1 MTPPRRKAVKIA
13 ALALAVASTA
23 GIVALYRSA
32 GRYGQRLQGSL
43 ERALGRKVEFLT
55 PVEFSLLRGPALYV
69 EQVDIYEDPSIG
81 IEPVAYVRGGMEV
94 RPSLWSLVGGKFVI
108 SSIRLDDASINLAKS
123 GPAAEWGRWNFAA
136 FVGPSLLRNTPAIHV
151 RNSRIHFKFG
161 DEKSVFYLTGTD
173 LDVTPPVSI
182 GRGWRVECSAK
193 LARTDRPAWGLGSFT
208 VDGRWFVEPERV
220 DLDLE
225 LDRTGLGELT
235 ALVRGASGSVHG
247 TLSSRLHLGGPIDD
261 IGIQGRLLIEDVHRW
276 DLMPPKGQGWPLE
289 IRGRLRLVTQQLE
302 LDTTSEANTVAP
314 LTVRFRAGNYLTQ
327 PRWGVSV
334 SGNRFPLAPLMELAR
349 HMGAEIPPKLQLAG
363 TVDGAIGYS
372 GEGGFQGELALHDAA
387 LTIPDSPPLSFDQAY
402 LVVGRNHVRL
412 APALVGTAND
422 QARIE
427 ADYAMDRQV
436 LDLAISADSM
446 DVSTLRAQ
454 VALAAV
460 PWLEQVVAGRW
471 SGQLHYRYQPPQPRT
486 APPAPAPPV
495 KGAATQ
501 PKCSSGFDRANRD
514 RQGAVTGD
522 WTGCPQAGPVAG
534 WTGSLDVRDAQ
545 LAVPGL
551 ADPLELASAHA
562 QIDGARVALDRVT
575 ARAGKL
581 AFTGDYRYEPAA
593 ARPHRLHVRAADVDA
608 ADLEAEFAPTLRRNT
623 GLLAQAFGR
632 SRLPDWLRHRGVEG
646 TLQIGDLSLAGLR
659 FEGLRGR
666 LLWVAERVNVDG
678 IQATVDRAAFS
689 GSLRINLRSVLPS
702 YRLDARLKGLDYLA
716 GKLDAEGTLESF
728 GSDSQ
733 LLTNLTSDGTFTGA
747 GWDLGA
753 PEALHAV
760 EGAFHLTWAPSGPRV
775 HLSEVSL
782 RDAEDTYTGN
792 GATEENG
799 HVIVLL
805 TNGSREIRV
814 SGPLAKLRVEDA
826 AKP

>member
-1 MTPPRRKAVKIA
+1 MTPRRRKAVRIA
-13 ALALAVASTA
+13 ALALAAASSA
-23 GIVALYRSA
+23 GILTLYYGA
-32 GRYGQRLQGSL
+32 GRYGQRLQRSL
-43 ERALGRKVEFLT
+43 ERALGRRVAFLT

-108 SSIRLDDASINLAKS
+108 SSIRLEDASINLAKT

-136 FVGPSLLRNTPAIHV
+136 FIGPSLLRNTPAIHV

-161 DEKSVFYLTGTD
+161 DDKSVFYLTETD
-173 LDVTPPVSI
+173 LDVSPPVSI
-182 GRGWRVECSAK
+182 GLGWKLECSAK

-208 VDGRWFVEPERV
+208 LEGRWFVAPERV
-220 DLDLE
+220 DLDVE
-225 LDRTGLGELT
+225 VDRAGLGELT
-235 ALVRGASGSVHG
+235 ALVRGESGSIHG

-276 DLMPPKGQGWPLE
+276 DLMPPKGQGWPLQ
-289 IRGRLRLVTQQLE
+289 IRGRLDLVAQQLE
-302 LDTTSEANTVAP
+302 LQSTSEGNAVVP
-314 LTVRFRAGNYLTQ
+314 LAVRFRVGNYLTQ

-372 GEGGFQGELALHDAA
+372 AEAGLQGELAFHDAA
-387 LTIPDSPPLSFDQAY
+387 LTIPDSPPLRFDQAY
-402 LVVGRNHVRL
+402 LLVGQNHLRL
-412 APALVGTAND
+412 SPALVGTAND

-436 LDLAISADSM
+436 LDLSISADSM

-460 PWLEQVVAGRW
+460 PWLEQVQSGRW
-471 SGQLHYRYQPPQPRT
+471 SGQLHYRYQPQPPV
-486 APPAPAPPV
+486 APPSPAPAAV
-495 KGAATQ
+495 RTSAGAAAQ
-501 PKCSSGFDRANRD
+501 PK
-514 RQGAVTGD
+514 
-522 WTGCPQAGPVAG
+522 AG
-534 WTGSLDVRDAQ
+534 WSGTLEVRDAR

-562 QIDGARVALDRVT
+562 QIDGARVSLDRVT
-575 ARAGKL
+575 ASAGKL
-581 AFTGDYRYEPAA
+581 AFTGDYRYEPAG
-593 ARPHRLHVRAADVDA
+593 ARPHRLHVRATEVDA
-608 ADLEAEFAPTLRRNT
+608 ADLEAEFAPTLRRST

-646 TLQIGDLSLAGLR
+646 TVQIGDLSLAGLH
-659 FEGLRGR
+659 FEGLRAR
-666 LLWVAERVNVDG
+666 LLWVAERVDLDG
-678 IQATVDRAAFS
+678 IQATSGGAAVS
-689 GSLRINLRSVLPS
+689 GRLGINLRSVLPS
-702 YRLDARLKGLDYLA
+702 YRLAARLKGLDYLT
-716 GKLDAEGTLESF
+716 GMLDAEGVLESF
-728 GSDSQ
+728 GSGTQ
-733 LLTNLTSDGTFTGA
+733 LLTNLTSEGTFSGA

-753 PEALHAV
+753 PEACRGV
-760 EGAFHLTWAPSGPRV
+760 EGVFHLTWAPSGPSL
-775 HLSEVSL
+775 HLTEVSL
-782 RDAEDTYTGN
+782 RDDEDTYTGN

-805 TNGSREIRV
+805 TNGSREMRL
-814 SGPLAKLRVEDA
+814 SGPLAKPQMEEA
-826 AKP
+826 ARP

>member
-1 MTPPRRKAVKIA
+1 
-13 ALALAVASTA
+13 
-23 GIVALYRSA
+23 
-32 GRYGQRLQGSL
+32 
-43 ERALGRKVEFLT
+43 
-55 PVEFSLLRGPALYV
+55 VEFSLLRGPALYV

-108 SSIRLDDASINLAKS
+108 SSIRLEDASINLAKS

-136 FVGPSLLRNTPAIHV
+136 FVGPSMLRNTPAIHV

-161 DEKSVFYLTGTD
+161 DEKSVFYLTETD
-173 LDVTPPVSI
+173 LDVSPPLSI
-182 GRGWRVECSAK
+182 GRGWKVECSAK

-208 VDGRWFVEPERV
+208 LDGRWFVAPERV

-225 LDRTGLGELT
+225 VDRAGLGELT
-235 ALVRGASGSVHG
+235 ALVRGESGSIHG

-276 DLMPPKGQGWPLE
+276 DLMPPKGQGWPLR
-289 IRGRLRLVTQQLE
+289 IRGRLRLVAQQLE
-302 LDTTSEANTVAP
+302 LETTSEGDTPAP
-314 LTVRFRAGNYLTQ
+314 LAVRFRAGNYLTQ

-372 GEGGFQGELALHDAA
+372 DEAGLQGELALHDAA
-387 LTIPDSPPLSFDQAY
+387 LTIPDSPPLRFDQAY
-402 LVVGRNHVRL
+402 LLVGQNHVRL
-412 APALVGTAND
+412 SPALVGTVND

-471 SGQLHYRYQPPQPRT
+471 SGQLHYRYEPKAQT
-486 APPAPAPPV
+486 APPAPAPAAARARA
-495 KGAATQ
+495 GAAPAP
-501 PKCSSGFDRANRD
+501 PK
-514 RQGAVTGD
+514 
-522 WTGCPQAGPVAG
+522 AG
-534 WTGSLDVRDAQ
+534 WSGSLELRDAQ
-545 LAVPGL
+545 LAVPGM
-551 ADPLELASAHA
+551 ADPLKLGSAHA
-562 QIDGARVALDRVT
+562 QIDGARVVLDRVT

-593 ARPHRLHVRAADVDA
+593 ARPHRLHVRAAEVDA
-608 ADLEAEFAPTLRRNT
+608 ADLETEFAPTLRRST

-646 TLQIGDLSLAGLR
+646 TVQIGDLSLAGLH
-659 FEGLRGR
+659 FEGLRAR
-666 LLWVAERVNVDG
+666 LTWVAERVDLDG
-678 IQATVDRAAFS
+678 IQATSGGAAVS
-689 GSLRINLRSVLPS
+689 GRLGVNLRSVLPS
-702 YRLDARLKGLDYLA
+702 YHLAARLKGLDYLT
-716 GKLDAEGTLESF
+716 GKLDAEGSLESF
-728 GSDSQ
+728 GSGTQ
-733 LLTNLTSDGTFTGA
+733 LLTNLTSEGSFLGA

-753 PEALHAV
+753 PEACRGV
-760 EGAFHLTWAPSGPRV
+760 EGVFHLRWAPSGPSL
-775 HLSEVSL
+775 HLTEVIL
-782 RDAEDTYTGN
+782 RDEEDTYTGN

-805 TNGSREIRV
+805 TSGSREMRV
-814 SGPLAKLRVEDA
+814 SGPLARLRVEDA
-826 AKP
+826 ARP

>member
-1 MTPPRRKAVKIA
+1 MTPRRRKAVRIA
-13 ALALAVASTA
+13 ALALAAASSA
-23 GIVALYRSA
+23 GILTLYYGA
-32 GRYGQRLQGSL
+32 GRYGQRLQRSL
-43 ERALGRKVEFLT
+43 ERALGRRVAFLT

-108 SSIRLDDASINLAKS
+108 SSIRLEDASINLAKT

-136 FVGPSLLRNTPAIHV
+136 FIGPSLLRNTPAIHV

-161 DEKSVFYLTGTD
+161 DDKSVFYLTETD
-173 LDVTPPVSI
+173 LDVSPPVSI
-182 GRGWRVECSAK
+182 GLGWKLECSAK

-208 VDGRWFVEPERV
+208 LEGRWFVAPERV
-220 DLDLE
+220 DLDVE
-225 LDRTGLGELT
+225 VDRAGLGELT
-235 ALVRGASGSVHG
+235 ALVRGESGSIHG

-276 DLMPPKGQGWPLE
+276 DLMPPGGQGWPLR
-289 IRGRLRLVTQQLE
+289 IRGRLRLMAQQLE
-302 LDTTSEANTVAP
+302 LEATSAGNAPAP
-314 LTVRFRAGNYLTQ
+314 LAVRFRASNYLTQ
-327 PRWGVSV
+327 PRWGVSL

-372 GEGGFQGELALHDAA
+372 GETGLQGELAFRDAA

-402 LVVGRNHVRL
+402 LVVGQNHLRL
-412 APALVGTAND
+412 SPALVGTAND

-436 LDLAISADSM
+436 LDLSISANSM

-471 SGQLHYRYQPPQPRT
+471 SGQLHYRYQSQG

-495 KGAATQ
+495 KGAAAQ
-501 PKCSSGFDRANRD
+501 PK
-514 RQGAVTGD
+514 
-522 WTGCPQAGPVAG
+522 AG
-534 WTGSLDVRDAQ
+534 WTGSLEVRDAR

-581 AFTGDYRYEPAA
+581 AFTGDYRYEPGA
-593 ARPHRLHVRAADVDA
+593 ARPHRLHLRATEVDG

-646 TLQIGDLSLAGLR
+646 TLQIGDLSLAGLH
-659 FEGLRGR
+659 FEGLRAR
-666 LLWVAERVNVDG
+666 LLWVAERVALDG
-678 IQATVDRAAFS
+678 IQATSGGAAVS
-689 GSLRINLRSVLPS
+689 GRLDVNLRGMLPS
-702 YRLDARLKGLDYLA
+702 YRLAARLKGLDYLT

-728 GSDSQ
+728 GSGTQ
-733 LLTNLTSDGTFTGA
+733 LLTNLTSQGTFTGA

-753 PEALHAV
+753 PEACGSV
-760 EGAFHLTWAPSGPRV
+760 EGVFHLRWAPSGPSL
-775 HLSEVSL
+775 HLTGVSL

-799 HVIVLL
+799 HVILLL
-805 TNGSREIRV
+805 TNGSREMRV
-814 SGPLAKLRVEDA
+814 SGPLAKPQVEDA

>member
-1 MTPPRRKAVKIA
+1 MTPRRRKAFRIA
-13 ALALAVASTA
+13 ALALAVAATA
-23 GIVALYRSA
+23 GIVALYNSA
-32 GRYGQRLQGSL
+32 GRYGQRLQASL
-43 ERALGRKVEFLT
+43 ERALGRKVAFLT

-108 SSIRLDDASINLAKS
+108 SSIRLEDASINLAKT
-123 GPAAEWGRWNFAA
+123 GEAAEWGRWNFAA

-161 DEKSVFYLTGTD
+161 DEKSVFYLTETD
-173 LDVTPPVSI
+173 LDVTPPGSVE
-182 GRGWRVECSAK
+182 RGWKVECSAK
-193 LARTDRPAWGLGSFT
+193 LARTDRPAWGLGSFNLN
-208 VDGRWFVEPERV
+208 GRWFVEPERV

-235 ALVRGASGSVHG
+235 ALVRGQSGSIHG
-247 TLSSRLHLGGPIDD
+247 TLSSRLHFGGPIDD
-261 IGIQGRLLIEDVHRW
+261 IGIRGRLLIEDVHRW
-276 DLMPPKGQGWPLE
+276 DLMPPKGQGWPLQ
-289 IRGRLRLVTQQLE
+289 IRGRLRLVAQQLE
-302 LDTTSEANTVAP
+302 LDTTSEGDAPAP
-314 LTVRFRAGNYLTQ
+314 LAVRFRASSYLTQ
-327 PRWGVSV
+327 PRWGISV

-363 TVDGAIGYS
+363 TVDGAVGYS
-372 GEGGFQGELALHDAA
+372 GEAGLQGGLAFHGAA

-402 LVVGRNHVRL
+402 LVVGQNHLRL
-412 APALVGTAND
+412 SPALVGTAND

-436 LDLAISADSM
+436 LDMSISADSM

-460 PWLEQVVAGRW
+460 PWLEQVQSGSW
-471 SGQLHYRYQPPQPRT
+471 SGQLHYRYQPQPPAAPPSPPQPV
-486 APPAPAPPV
+486 AHAV
-495 KGAATQ
+495 KGGPAATQ
-501 PKCSSGFDRANRD
+501 PK
-514 RQGAVTGD
+514 
-522 WTGCPQAGPVAG
+522 AG
-534 WTGSLDVRDAQ
+534 WTGTLDVRDAR

-562 QIDGARVALDRVT
+562 QIDGARVVLDRVT

-593 ARPHRLHVRAADVDA
+593 ARPHRLHVRAAQVDA
-608 ADLEAEFAPTLRRNT
+608 ADLEAEFAPTLRRST

-646 TLQIGDLSLAGLR
+646 TLQIGGLSLAGLH

-666 LLWVAERVNVDG
+666 LVWVAERVDVDG
-678 IQATVDRAAFS
+678 IQATSGGAAVT
-689 GSLRINLRSVLPS
+689 GRLGVNLRSVLPS
-702 YRLDARLKGLDYLA
+702 YRFTARLKGLDYLA
-716 GKLDAEGTLESF
+716 GKLDAEGVIESF
-728 GSDSQ
+728 GSDAQ
-733 LLTNLTSDGTFTGA
+733 LLTNLTSDGTFSGA
-747 GWDLGA
+747 GWDLGGTE
-753 PEALHAV
+753 PCRAV
-760 EGAFHLTWAPSGPRV
+760 EGGFHVTWAPSGPRL
-775 HLSEVSL
+775 HLTEVSL

-805 TNGSREIRV
+805 TNGSREMRV
-814 SGPLAKLRVEDA
+814 SGPLARLRVEEVV
-826 AKP
+826 KP

>member
-1 MTPPRRKAVKIA
+1 M
-13 ALALAVASTA
+13 
-23 GIVALYRSA
+23 
-32 GRYGQRLQGSL
+32 
-43 ERALGRKVEFLT
+43 
-55 PVEFSLLRGPALYV
+55 
-69 EQVDIYEDPSIG
+69 
-81 IEPVAYVRGGMEV
+81 EPVAYVRGGMEV

-108 SSIRLDDASINLAKS
+108 SSIRLEDASINLAKS
-123 GPAAEWGRWNFAA
+123 GPAEEWGRWNFAS
-136 FVGPSLLRNTPAIHV
+136 FIGPSLLRNAPAIHV
-151 RNSRIHFKFG
+151 RNGRINFKFG
-161 DEKSVFYLTGTD
+161 DQKSVFYLTETD
-173 LDVTPPVSI
+173 LDVSPPVSI

-193 LARTDRPAWGLGSFT
+193 LARTDRRAWGLGSFT
-208 VDGRWFVEPERV
+208 LDGRWFVAPERV
-220 DLDLE
+220 DLDVE

-235 ALVRGASGSVHG
+235 ALVRGESGSVHG
-247 TLSSRLHLGGPIDD
+247 TLSSRLHLGGPIHD

-276 DLMPPKGQGWPLE
+276 DLMPPKGQGWPLDV
-289 IRGRLRLVTQQLE
+289 RGRLDMAAQQLE
-302 LDTTSEANTVAP
+302 LQATSEGNPAAP
-314 LTVRFRAGNYLTQ
+314 LEVRFRASNYLTQ
-327 PRWGVSV
+327 PRWGVSL

-387 LTIPDSPPLSFDQAY
+387 LTIPDSPPLSFQQAY
-402 LVVGRNHVRL
+402 LVVGQNHVRL
-412 APALVGTAND
+412 SPALVGTANG

-427 ADYAMDRQV
+427 ADYAMDRNV
-436 LDLAISADSM
+436 LDLSISADSM

-471 SGQLHYRYQPPQPRT
+471 SGQLHYRYQPPP
-486 APPAPAPPV
+486 APPAAQPSPAPAAV
-495 KGAATQ
+495 RAVAGAAAAPQ
-501 PKCSSGFDRANRD
+501 PK
-514 RQGAVTGD
+514 
-522 WTGCPQAGPVAG
+522 AG
-534 WTGSLDVRDAQ
+534 WTGTLEVRDAQ
-545 LAVPGL
+545 LEVPGL
-551 ADPLELASAHA
+551 ADPLDLASAHA

-593 ARPHRLHVRAADVDA
+593 ARPHRLHVRAAEVDA

-632 SRLPDWLRHRGVEG
+632 SRLPEWLRHRGVEG
-646 TLQIGDLSLAGLR
+646 TLQIGDLSLAGVR
-659 FEGLRGR
+659 IEGLRGR
-666 LLWVAERVNVDG
+666 LLWVGERVNLDG
-678 IQATVDRAAFS
+678 MQATIERAGVS
-689 GSLRINLRSVLPS
+689 GSLGINLRSVLPS
-702 YRLDARLKGLDYLA
+702 YRLTAKLKGLDYLA
-716 GKLDAEGTLESF
+716 GKLDAEGLLESF
-728 GSDSQ
+728 GSGTQ

-753 PEALHAV
+753 PAAFRGV
-760 EGAFHLTWAPSGPRV
+760 DGAFHLTWAASGPRV
-775 HLSEVSL
+775 HLTEVSL

-826 AKP
+826 ARP